1 MATILPLLEALGSE
15 MSLTILACR
24 LLKLFRE
31 KLRSELGSPRVL
43 MIVEYV
49 GEGKVILRSRADEV
63 CTPVPSAI
71 SGFVRA
77 SSTHWINACFKI
89 DITNVL

>member
-49 GEGKVILRSRADEV
+49 GEGKVLTFVLSKVGVEEIAETLRR
-63 CTPVPSAI
+63 
-71 SGFVRA
+71 
-77 SSTHWINACFKI
+77 
-89 DITNVL
+89 